1 MAAWCSMG
9 FTKKISRAV
18 RRHMRSSF
26 GAAQVIDRGFGE
38 IIRSSTFGVNLDFFT
53 DTVELRVAYPMQSE
67 SVAVRSVGDA
77 IRWLSAKIAAHVKDT
92 RSHDHIAME
101 YLWSEVEK
109 ARPIAGVVLHRRPSG
124 HSFDIVADIAAN
136 GSIVVIPVANVAQI
150 KPSYYVRNKHGY
162 KHLNNADLFAM
173 LVDFRR
179 ECWWQSNTPRS
190 TPIEETLSKFG
201 AAPTRFGAFGTAPA
215 FDAKSRPT
223 VYRDK
228 YAAVALTVAD
238 E

>member
-1 MAAWCSMG
+1 MG
-9 FTKKISRAV
+9 FGKKISRAL
-18 RRHMRSSF
+18 RKHMRSSF
-26 GAAQVIDRGFGE
+26 GAAQVIDRGSGE
-38 IIRSSTFGVNLDFFT
+38 IIRSSAFGVNLDFFK
-53 DTVELRVAYPMQSE
+53 DTVELRITYPMQSA
-67 SVAVRSVGDA
+67 SVTVRNAGDA

-109 ARPIAGVVLHRRPSG
+109 ARPMAGVVLHRRPSG
-124 HSFDIVADIAAN
+124 NSFDIVADIAAN

-162 KHLNNADLFAM
+162 KHIKNADLNAM

-179 ECWWQSNTPRS
+179 ECWWQSTSTYS
-190 TPIEETLSKFG
+190 TPIENTLPKFG
-201 AAPTRFGAFGTAPA
+201 AAPERKWLHPPNSS
-215 FDAKSRPT
+215 FDAKSRPAA
-223 VYRDK
+223 YRDK